1 MKTISKK
8 EANNLIEQTFEE
20 LFAFRNNK
28 SAEYFFTI
36 PGGANFYNETE
47 QLSKVI
53 ITKEYKIIL
62 NSLEISEF
70 EKYFK
75 LLATLSTAYN
85 LNVKK
90 RYEKISL
97 IIEESSIEIMDQ
109 IKLLQ
114 KEMELYMDS
123 GNITQS
129 QFNIFYQLCKNYNNA
144 IIQEGNLSIK
154 DYVENGRIT
163 CAFEER
169 QDVVGNY
176 QVNFHS
182 GVDAVGGNLKSPF
195 FMNAVG
201 GNEKGSNAKVFEII
215 GTNYKMRV
223 LHGDSNSMSKTGD
236 FFKPKDMIMPFPRN
250 NNFNL
255 ASTAPHFHIELSNGE
270 NFVNPFTLKVSE
282 KKFQY
287 TINGGESW
295 KKQNCIY

>member
-154 DYVENGRIT
+154 IMLKMAESLVPLKNDKMSLETIKLIFIVELMLLEGI
-163 CAFEER
+163 
-169 QDVVGNY
+169 
-176 QVNFHS
+176 
-182 GVDAVGGNLKSPF
+182 
-195 FMNAVG
+195 
-201 GNEKGSNAKVFEII
+201 
-215 GTNYKMRV
+215 
-223 LHGDSNSMSKTGD
+223 
-236 FFKPKDMIMPFPRN
+236 
-250 NNFNL
+250 
-255 ASTAPHFHIELSNGE
+255 
-270 NFVNPFTLKVSE
+270 
-282 KKFQY
+282 
-287 TINGGESW
+287 
-295 KKQNCIY
+295 